1 MRTGTPQQNI
11 CSQQTKRSPIRL
23 VPAGE
28 LDHPPLAK
36 KHESYNIATL
46 NTRTLRTSESL
57 LELDNALKDIKYDIL
72 GISEMRR
79 LEEKISEYDEYI
91 LYQKGKTA
99 GQHGVGFLIKK
110 YLKQY
115 IQELI
120 GISDR
125 LALLNI
131 KFPNYKKIWSII
143 QVYAPTEQAE
153 QSILDSFYEDLSQ
166 ILNNH
171 SDNYIIL
178 MGDFNAQVGSK
189 QNSCE
194 YTLGPFGYGKRSK
207 NGQRLV
213 EFLLEHNLTLLN
225 SMFKKKAKNKWT
237 WISPDGKYKNE
248 IDYII
253 TNHPKVF
260 TDTIV
265 ISKLNF
271 NTNHRMIRSSL
282 RKTPNKLPRKHQT
295 QTKSRTIDEI
305 KDIQLDKQLLNEA
318 TDVIQKYETLEKQ
331 LVSRSTSNRNQNTQ
345 KYQLSNETIQLIN
358 NRRDLISNKATK
370 EDLAKIT
377 EISKKIKES
386 IRRDRRIKRLKTLE
400 YHIQRTGGVK
410 KALKELR
417 EAGKQWIPNLKR
429 KEAIVTQRQKISDL
443 ATNFYRKLYDNQEAH
458 EGYVHITNTSR
469 RPNIPEVLLDPV
481 PKILPSEV
489 EKAIKSQKMDK
500 SPGPDKITN
509 ELLKGT
515 LKEITPILTNIF
527 NNILTNNRI
536 PEQWAKSYIIL
547 IHKKGDKQDIENY
560 RPISLMSN
568 IYKVFAKIILDRM
581 SPMLD
586 EQQPVEQAGFRKGF
600 STIDHIHT
608 LKQVLE
614 KYNEYNKP
622 VYVAFID
629 YAKAFD
635 SLNHKYIW
643 DTLEQQGIPPTY
655 ISILKT
661 IYSNSQ
667 ARIQLE
673 TLGSKFCIKR
683 GVRQGDPLSPKLF
696 SAVLESIFRNLNWE
710 GFGLN
715 INGSKLNHL
724 RFADDLVLFEEN
736 PEILEKMIQDLNT
749 ESKKIGLKMNP
760 RKTKLM
766 TNSTKTNISVNH
778 ETLEFVEEYTYLG
791 QLISPND
798 QTEKEINT
806 RIANGWKKYWSL
818 KEIMKSPDLS
828 MSLKRKTF
836 NMCILPCLTYGCET
850 WSLTKFLREKL
861 AKCQRAME
869 RSIVGCKRKD
879 RIRNCDL
886 RDKTKL
892 TDILSQIDKQKWRW
906 SGHLMRDKQGKWSKK
921 VTEWY
926 PRDGQRSRGRQRKRW
941 SDDIKLTAGHLWSR
955 VAQDRPQWKALEE
968 AYAKRHT
975 EIRDIL

>member
-1 MRTGTPQQNI
+1 
-11 CSQQTKRSPIRL
+11 
-23 VPAGE
+23 
-28 LDHPPLAK
+28 
-36 KHESYNIATL
+36 
-46 NTRTLRTSESL
+46 
-57 LELDNALKDIKYDIL
+57 
-72 GISEMRR
+72 
-79 LEEKISEYDEYI
+79 
-91 LYQKGKTA
+91 
-99 GQHGVGFLIKK
+99 
-110 YLKQY
+110 
-115 IQELI
+115 
-120 GISDR
+120 
-125 LALLNI
+125 
-131 KFPNYKKIWSII
+131 
-143 QVYAPTEQAE
+143 
-153 QSILDSFYEDLSQ
+153 
-166 ILNNH
+166 
-171 SDNYIIL
+171 
-178 MGDFNAQVGSK
+178 
-189 QNSCE
+189 
-194 YTLGPFGYGKRSK
+194 
-207 NGQRLV
+207 
-213 EFLLEHNLTLLN
+213 
-225 SMFKKKAKNKWT
+225 
-237 WISPDGKYKNE
+237 
-248 IDYII
+248 
-253 TNHPKVF
+253 
-260 TDTIV
+260 
-265 ISKLNF
+265 
-271 NTNHRMIRSSL
+271 
-282 RKTPNKLPRKHQT
+282 
-295 QTKSRTIDEI
+295 
-305 KDIQLDKQLLNEA
+305 
-318 TDVIQKYETLEKQ
+318 
-331 LVSRSTSNRNQNTQ
+331 
-345 KYQLSNETIQLIN
+345 
-358 NRRDLISNKATK
+358 
-370 EDLAKIT
+370 
-377 EISKKIKES
+377 
-386 IRRDRRIKRLKTLE
+386 
-400 YHIQRTGGVK
+400 
-410 KALKELR
+410 
-417 EAGKQWIPNLKR
+417 
-429 KEAIVTQRQKISDL
+429 
-443 ATNFYRKLYDNQEAH
+443 
-458 EGYVHITNTSR
+458 
-469 RPNIPEVLLDPV
+469 
-481 PKILPSEV
+481 
-489 EKAIKSQKMDK
+489 
-500 SPGPDKITN
+500 
-509 ELLKGT
+509 
-515 LKEITPILTNIF
+515 
-527 NNILTNNRI
+527 
-536 PEQWAKSYIIL
+536 
-547 IHKKGDKQDIENY
+547 
-560 RPISLMSN
+560 MSN

-643 DTLEQQGIPPTY
+643 NTLEQQGIPPTY

-749 ESKKIGLKMNP
+749 ESKKIGLQMNP

-818 KEIMKSPDLS
+818 KEIMKSPDLG

-850 WSLTKFLREKL
+850 WSLTKFSRDKL

-906 SGHLMRDKQGKWSKK
+906 SGHMMRDIQGKWSKK

-926 PRDGQRSRGRQRKRW
+926 PRDGQRSRGRQRRRW

-955 VAQDRPQWKALEE
+955 VAQDRPQWKALGE